1 MFDFLSLLLVLDK
14 LIDTYLAVYK
24 VLEGG
29 EEGMWLADPVIVR
42 RKCHVRILGRR
53 EGSRRWPRQKN

>member
-14 LIDTYLAVYK
+14 PIDTYLAVYK

-29 EEGMWLADPVIVR
+29 EEAMWLADPVVV

-53 EGSRRWPRQKN
+53 EGSRRWPRPKN